1 MNNLILANKELFLE
15 TVMDKLASTQLNF
28 AEKQNLIR
36 ASALSPLPLQA
47 AGVLLLIFSG
57 SGEFFFRLSKRS
69 HHIPQA
75 GDLSCPGGILQ
86 ERWDRIIMSLIT
98 SGAIPLLSN
107 RAGKLSRQRDAET
120 FQTLSLF
127 LANALREAWE
137 EIRLN
142 PFSVYFLGPLPAYS
156 LHHFQRIIFP
166 LVGLVPEVTRFRPNN
181 EVESLVDI
189 PVAAFFYQE
198 NYATLIREVDG
209 RLGRQETEP
218 QFLPC
223 LIYHDLT
230 GTEHVLWG
238 ATFFVIIS
246 FLEIVFNFELPEW
259 RNKRL
264 VRKTIDL
271 HYLSGKGIRR

>member
-1 MNNLILANKELFLE
+1 MTKLLLSNKELFLE
-15 TVMDKLASTQLNF
+15 MVIDKLGSNQLNF

-36 ASALSPLPLQA
+36 KSAPSPAPLRA
-47 AGVLLLIFSG
+47 AGVMLPLFYG

-69 HHIPQA
+69 HRIPQA

-86 ERWDRIIMSLIT
+86 DRWDRIIMRLVT
-98 SGAIPLLSN
+98 SGVIPVLRN
-107 RAGKLSRQRDAET
+107 KAGKLSRQRDAET

-127 LANALREAWE
+127 LANAMREAWE

-142 PFSVYFLGPLPAYS
+142 PFSVHFLGPLPAYS
-156 LHHFQRIIFP
+156 LQLFQRIIFP
-166 LVGLVPEVTRFRPNN
+166 MVGLVQEISRFRPNY

-189 PVAAFFYQE
+189 PVAAFFHKE

-209 RLGRQETEP
+209 RLGLGETEP

-223 LIYHDLT
+223 LIYHDQT
-230 GTEHVLWG
+230 GAEHVLWG

-246 FLEIVFNFELPEW
+246 FLEIIFNFELPEW
-259 RNKRL
+259 RNKRF
-264 VRKTIDL
+264 VRKTIDA
-271 HYLSGKGIRR
+271 HYLSGEGKRR